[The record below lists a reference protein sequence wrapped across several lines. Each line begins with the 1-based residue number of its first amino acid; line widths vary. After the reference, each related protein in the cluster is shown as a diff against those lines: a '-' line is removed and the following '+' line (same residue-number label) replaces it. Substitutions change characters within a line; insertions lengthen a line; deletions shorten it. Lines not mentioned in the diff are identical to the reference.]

1 MMKSDLLQLPVDIL
15 QVILRRYFPVVFTK
29 CFLLS
34 TTNNSTIGQAVRA
47 HTVSLA
53 EVVLEQT
60 LLHSAVKSNNYII
73 INQVHRKIR
82 MNF

>member
-29 CFLLS
+29 RFSLS

-53 EVVLEQT
+53 EVVFEQT
-60 LLHSAVKSNNYII
+60 LLHSAVKSNNHII